1 MPICDKINIY
11 ESSRRL
17 RDLRTSRKISHEKLA
32 TDIGVSKQLLK
43 NYEQAFLNSGIPTGT
58 KSDKTEAIAGMSISI
73 LYKLAKY
80 FNVSADYLLGI
91 SPNPTTDKNKN
102 AVCEYT
108 GLSQDSIDVICDI
121 TGDGFTYNNSD
132 NSFDTLALFHD
143 CPTDMMKETLDSL
156 IKSPDFVRLLVYLA
170 KYHRSILELN
180 EVEQET
186 AETRKRFETDIDWIN
201 ETIDEYESVGLFEL
215 QEKAELHL
223 FRAQESIKKIASQ
236 IIEEG
241 DING

>member
-1 MPICDKINIY
+1 MPICEKIDIY
-11 ESSRRL
+11 ESSKRL

-43 NYEQAFLNSGIPTGT
+43 NYEQAFLNSGIPTGA
-58 KSDKTEAIAGMSISI
+58 KSDKTEAIAGMSIST

-108 GLSQDSIDVICDI
+108 GLSQDSIDIISDI
-121 TGDGFTYNNSD
+121 SGDGFTYTNLD
-132 NSFDTLALFHD
+132 TSFDTLAFLHD
-143 CPTDMMKETLDSL
+143 CPTDMLKCTLDSL
-156 IKSPDFVRLLVYLA
+156 IKSPDFVRLLAYLA
-170 KYHRSILELN
+170 KYRLSMLELN
-180 EVEQET
+180 ELKHEKSASQ
-186 AETRKRFETDIDWIN
+186 KRLESDIDWIN
-201 ETIDEYESVGLFEL
+201 ETIDEYENVGLFEL

-223 FRAQESIKKIASQ
+223 FRAQESIRKIAKQ

-241 DING
+241 VM

>member
-1 MPICDKINIY
+1 MPICEKIDIY
-11 ESSRRL
+11 ESSKRL

-43 NYEQAFLNSGIPTGT
+43 NYEQAFLNSGIPTGA
-58 KSDKTEAIAGMSISI
+58 KSDKTEAIAGMSIST

-108 GLSQDSIDVICDI
+108 GLSQDSIDIISDI
-121 TGDGFTYNNSD
+121 SGDGFTYTNFD
-132 NSFDTLALFHD
+132 TSFDTLAFLHD
-143 CPTDMMKETLDSL
+143 CPSDMLKCTLDSL
-156 IKSPDFVRLLVYLA
+156 IKSPDFVRLLAYLA
-170 KYHRSILELN
+170 KYRLSILELN
-180 EVEQET
+180 ELEQKT
-186 AETRKRFETDIDWIN
+186 STSRKRLESDIDWIN
-201 ETIDEYESVGLFEL
+201 ETIDEYENVGLFEL

-223 FRAQESIKKIASQ
+223 FRAQESIRKIAKQ

-241 DING
+241 VM

>member
-1 MPICDKINIY
+1 MPICDKIDIY
-11 ESSRRL
+11 ESSKRL

-43 NYEQAFLNSGIPTGT
+43 NYEQAFLNSGIPTGA
-58 KSDKTEAIAGMSISI
+58 KSDKTEAIAGMSIST

-108 GLSQDSIDVICDI
+108 GLSQDSIDIIFDI
-121 TGDGFTYNNSD
+121 SGDGFTYTNFD
-132 NSFDTLALFHD
+132 TSFDTLAFLHD
-143 CPTDMMKETLDSL
+143 CPADMLKCTLDSL
-156 IKSPDFVRLLVYLA
+156 IKSPDFVRLLAYLA
-170 KYHRSILELN
+170 KYRLSILELN
-180 EVEQET
+180 ELEQKT
-186 AETRKRFETDIDWIN
+186 STSRKRLESDIDWIN
-201 ETIDEYESVGLFEL
+201 ETIDEYENVGLFEL
-215 QEKAELHL
+215 HEKAELFL

>member
-1 MPICDKINIY
+1 MPICDKIDIF

-17 RDLRTSRKISHEKLA
+17 RDLRTSSKISHEKLA

-43 NYEQAFLNSGIPTGT
+43 NYEQAFLNSGIPTGA
-58 KSDKTEAIAGMSISI
+58 KSDKTEAIAGMSIST

-91 SPNPTTDKNKN
+91 SSNPTTDKNKN

-108 GLSQDSIDVICDI
+108 GLSQDSIDII
-121 TGDGFTYNNSD
+121 FNISEDGFTYTNLDTSL
-132 NSFDTLALFHD
+132 DTLAFLHD
-143 CPTDMMKETLDSL
+143 CPSYMLKDTLDNL
-156 IKSPDFVRLLVYLA
+156 IKSPDFVRFLAYLA
-170 KYHRSILELN
+170 KYRLSILELK
-180 EVEQET
+180 ELEKRT
-186 AETRKRFETDIDWIN
+186 SKARKRLESDIDWIN
-201 ETIDEYESVGLFEL
+201 ETIDQYENEGLFEAH
-215 QEKAELHL
+215 EKAELYL

-236 IIEEG
+236 ITEEG

>member
-1 MPICDKINIY
+1 MLDSKDFDVY
-11 ESSRRL
+11 ESSQRL
-17 RDLRTSRKISHEKLA
+17 RDLRTNHKTSFETLA
-32 TDIGVSKQLLK
+32 SAIGVSKQVLK
-43 NYEQAFLNSGIPTGT
+43 NYELACRYRDCPQNLQPSKI
-58 KSDKTEAIAGMSISI
+58 DAIAGMSISN

-80 FNVSADYLLGI
+80 FDVSADYLLGI
-91 SPNPTTDKNKN
+91 SSNPTTDKDKD

-132 NSFDTLALFHD
+132 NNFDTLALFHD

-223 FRAQESIKKIASQ
+223 FRAQESIRMIAKQ

-241 DING
+241 VS

>member
-1 MPICDKINIY
+1 MPICDKIDIY
-11 ESSRRL
+11 ESSKRL

-43 NYEQAFLNSGIPTGT
+43 NYEQAFLNSGIPTGA
-58 KSDKTEAIAGMSISI
+58 KSDKTEAIAGMSIST

-108 GLSQDSIDVICDI
+108 GLSQDSIDIIFDI
-121 TGDGFTYNNSD
+121 SGDGFTYTNFD
-132 NSFDTLALFHD
+132 TSFDTLAFLHD
-143 CPTDMMKETLDSL
+143 CPADMLKCTLDSL
-156 IKSPDFVRLLVYLA
+156 IKSPDFVRLLAYLA
-170 KYHRSILELN
+170 KYRLSILELN
-180 EVEQET
+180 ELEQKT
-186 AETRKRFETDIDWIN
+186 STSRKRLESDIDWIN
-201 ETIDEYESVGLFEL
+201 ETIDEYENVGLFEL

-223 FRAQESIKKIASQ
+223 FRAQESIRKIAKQ

-241 DING
+241 VM